1 MKKRLVSMLL
11 AVLLLTMS
19 AVPALAAA
27 PKVKKVECSGS
38 GMVEVEFTTENVRYK
53 NTRVVVK
60 NSAGKKLSVKIVEK
74 DNDDILFKVSGLK
87 AGGKYTYTISG
98 VRAGNS
104 GAYGKVKGSFKAPSN
119 KPKIKK
125 VTFDAVHDN
134 LEIDF
139 ATAVQYRNLKV
150 TVKDAAG
157 NKLTVWN
164 IEKDTDELDMDID
177 GMVKGRKYTVTVSG
191 VRVKGVGK
199 YTKVSKTFTA

>member
-38 GMVEVEFTTENVRYK
+38 GMVEVEFTTENVRYR
-53 NTRVVVK
+53 NTRVVVRD
-60 NSAGKKLSVKIVEK
+60 SAGKKLSVKIVEK
-74 DNDDILFKVSGLK
+74 DNDDILFKVAGLK
-87 AGGKYTYTISG
+87 AGGKYTYAISG
-98 VRAGNS
+98 VRAGRS
-104 GAYGKVKGSFKAPSN
+104 GAYGTVKGSFKAPSN

-125 VTFDAVHDN
+125 VEFDPVHAN

-139 ATAVQYRNLKV
+139 ATPVQYRNLKV

-177 GMVKGRKYTVTVSG
+177 GMVSGRKYTVTVSG
-191 VRVKGVGK
+191 VRVKGVGS